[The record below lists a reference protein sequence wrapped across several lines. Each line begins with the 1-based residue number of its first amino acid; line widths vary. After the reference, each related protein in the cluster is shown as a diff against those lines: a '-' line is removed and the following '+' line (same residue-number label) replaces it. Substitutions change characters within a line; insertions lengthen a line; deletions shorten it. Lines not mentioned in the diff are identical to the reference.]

1 MPRLRSRGSRP
12 ARPGGSGDDDGGG
25 SDEAERESASGR
37 RLCTR
42 ASASSAG
49 PGPEPASA
57 KRDKRRRRQRR
68 AREAVAAASA
78 AATTAAEEEVPP
90 RRKRGRRPGTKEAP
104 PEQPRGRGPCRGR
117 SQSRSRSRGR
127 RGAAASLPTGPRRAG
142 SEASG
147 EQSLS
152 AGAGGGER
160 KERKRRRRSGS
171 GSRSL
176 GGRGL
181 PSRASEQ
188 QPPPPGAPAAASPE
202 PQLESKE
209 KAKKKIK
216 EGSSG
221 KDELQPATDLNFPG
235 DCSMKESLISSESFQ
250 TMEPNGIKSMTLMQ
264 TLGKEDLVPC
274 NKRKIRLTKPKGLEN
289 PSPKVTENK
298 DAQNTLAEFQDG
310 LCRENSNYS
319 HNSLSPTVE
328 TSTVIKSDYNCQP
341 FLKDSSDGRNSA
353 YKSEHGHVAEMAT
366 KLKRENVEKSDM
378 NGSPHLLQS
387 EENIVGV
394 KKVLEGNKEGLHQ
407 NRNNG
412 TFSCLQNTKNKH
424 SKEVKK
430 GVGRK
435 PRKRMRLSEKMDET
449 VTEISFPNIDNKSD
463 ELLLQ
468 AKQMF
473 TESKETLEFKTNS
486 IALRKGSSIM
496 DNSRSPQEVT
506 EEKNH
511 KKMSSKHHANDIVEK
526 TFEPCSRK
534 ERTKTVAEPFDHKS
548 TKRDEHLKL
557 AKSPVVKVSHDIFGI
572 PIYHYVEK
580 EASEETEEFKLSCRR
595 IVPMTGKRIWPCYS
609 CARTSVWSHKKD
621 TLVESNAFPSGSQE
635 NLCQDNSDRLLL
647 SNEHLADNSKL
658 MLQNFVIETKKVPSS
673 KEKVDIKA
681 EFLSSITTGTSP
693 SMDIEEHIINSNKKG
708 KSEDLSRIESEV
720 ISNGSENNHFT
731 NMTLHLA
738 VNPRKDKGI
747 STKLNLSTSQDNQD
761 INNNGGKIMRRKAA
775 LAQQTLAVPN
785 LVKMLNTGRLT
796 NFKIPLLKNKTEPK
810 KELNVKS
817 EKEAYSPLELLDNL
831 STTEIRQN
839 RMKEI
844 DCTVNPNQQS
854 LGIPADVTL
863 MQANPDEICS
873 RNSSTVS
880 QSSLKQAKTNPLDQL
895 SEVGTEAISP
905 ICEKNDFSSDSRYTK
920 KSPTCSPS
928 TEPHLFDSF
937 ISSGEVGG
945 EASRKSFAEIK
956 VDFPD
961 ILQAYEDDVLV
972 IDVIQDDPDLF
983 GVEGEPLFTSD
994 DALKNQEPT
1003 GAEDY
1008 QEIDSKPMKLPEK
1021 REPSN
1026 DSREFPAQDHGS
1038 LTSDISSNASLITA
1052 NEIKHDSPVLSDSL
1066 GRITNETS
1074 EDEKPAELNEH
1085 KKGLDVDEKCKFSS
1099 SVAIKEEKE
1108 NIYEVEKSKDSK
1120 YAEILT
1126 GERQIA
1132 SLCPTTPCL
1141 PIPSLNIKAHQD
1153 GTILKPWMNDFRFS
1167 GKYPLLMLQNPE
1179 NCEIFKREKNAGMF
1193 QKSLGLMMLPHGY
1206 CRYHFNTLHG
1216 CDRSLCK
1223 FTHVLEQAHEKVC
1236 MEILKKYI
1244 NIGEVCLL
1252 QRAVNLF
1259 MEYYRKFPPGVHF
1272 ESQVLNDLLIS
1283 LLKHCLLK
1291 EVFQVV
1297 NISIMV
1303 KMLPALKV
1311 LIKVFEHVASMNL
1324 RNAVPTL
1331 IEIFCK
1337 LVEAGMILDS
1347 EHFNYLI
1354 KLLYQVQ
1361 ASKQEINAVLEM
1373 KSRLRVRQFKKNW
1386 LSDLNSAITEI
1397 EHCKEKGD
1405 WTSLGNFYINVKI
1418 GCEKFA
1424 DLERFSAYIAN
1435 ALTKDYKEERQGI
1448 PFCEFADTVS
1458 KDPQNSEIDK
1468 TLLGRIGISVI
1479 YFYHKLLQ
1487 WSKGKKVLDKLHELK
1502 IHFTSLKG
1510 LAGPEKLASRCQI
1523 VNVAAEIF
1531 LKSGSIDGAIWV
1543 LRESEWIINTPLWPC
1558 DRMDVLNRHNLLCTI
1573 AYEILAKNLY
1583 RQTFEVLQNLPGFQN
1598 SQETVEV
1605 SQYNLLFN
1613 KLLDACIES
1622 NSLGVSSSVA
1632 EFMFSKN
1639 IPIDFSFLRRLI
1651 TALGRSCLWPKARAH
1666 YKSALSLGCYP
1677 PLEGNLYRKLLLIP
1691 SYLSEIEML
1700 LAIEIFLVSNA
1711 SSIQSPGA
1719 SSQTLQIVLK
1729 RCEDDKV
1736 QTTDDYRTAVERLVQ
1751 AARISDPKLFIKH
1764 MTVNITMEQ
1773 VYSLEHCSALKWLKE
1788 NMKWAGKVW
1797 LFQ

>member
-1 MPRLRSRGSRP
+1 MPRLRSRGSGP
-12 ARPGGSGDDDGGG
+12 ARPGDGDDGG
-25 SDEAERESASGR
+25 SEEAEREWASGR

-42 ASASSAG
+42 AAALSAG
-49 PGPEPASA
+49 PCPESASA
-57 KRDKRRRRQRR
+57 RRDRRRRRRRRR
-68 AREAVAAASA
+68 ARETAAAA
-78 AATTAAEEEVPP
+78 AQAEEEEAP
-90 RRKRGRRPGTKEAP
+90 RRKRGRRPGVGEARPASERRPQP
-104 PEQPRGRGPCRGR
+104 PGRGL
-117 SQSRSRSRGR
+117 SRDRSRGL
-127 RGAAASLPTGPRRAG
+127 RGAGPCAAGD
-142 SEASG
+142 EASG

-152 AGAGGGER
+152 DGSGEER
-160 KERKRRRRSGS
+160 KQRKRRRRS
-171 GSRSL
+171 RSL
-176 GGRGL
+176 G
-181 PSRASEQ
+181 
-188 QPPPPGAPAAASPE
+188 PPWAPERPPVPGQEEPE
-202 PQLESKE
+202 PKDR
-209 KAKKKIK
+209 AKKKTK
-216 EGSSG
+216 EDLSG
-221 KDELQPATDLNFPG
+221 KDELSPATDLNLLC
-235 DCSMKESLISSESFQ
+235 DYSMKESLISSESFQ
-250 TMEPNGIKSMTLMQ
+250 TMESSAFKSMTLMQ
-264 TLGKEDLVPC
+264 TLGKEDLVQC
-274 NKRKIRLTKPKGLEN
+274 NKRKIRIAKPKGLETF
-289 PSPKVTENK
+289 SPKVAENR
-298 DAQNTLAEFQDG
+298 DVQNTLAEFQDG
-310 LCRENSNYS
+310 LYRESSNYS

-328 TSTVIKSDYNCQP
+328 MGPVIKGDSNCQP
-341 FLKDSSDGRNSA
+341 FLKDCSDGRSPA
-353 YKSEHGHVAEMAT
+353 YKSGEHVHVAEMAS
-366 KLKRENVEKSDM
+366 KIKKENVEKSDV
-378 NGSPHLLQS
+378 NGIPHLLLK
-387 EENIVGV
+387 EETAGA
-394 KKVLEGNKEGLHQ
+394 KKSLLEGNKEGLHQ

-412 TFSCLQNTKNKH
+412 TFSCFQNTKNKH
-424 SKEVKK
+424 SKEVKR

-449 VTEISFPNIDNKSD
+449 VPEINFPNVDNKSD

-473 TESKETLEFKTNS
+473 TENKDTLDFKTNS
-486 IALRKGSSIM
+486 VVFRKGSSLM
-496 DNSRSPQEVT
+496 DNSLSSQEIT
-506 EEKNH
+506 EEKNY
-511 KKMSSKHHANDIVEK
+511 KKMSIRHHANDTFEK
-526 TFEPCSRK
+526 TFETYGRK
-534 ERTKTVAEPFDHKS
+534 ERNKTVPEPCDHKS
-548 TKRDEHLKL
+548 TKSDEHLKL
-557 AKSPVVKVSHDIFGI
+557 VKNPIVKLSRDIFDI
-572 PIYHYVEK
+572 SDYHCVEK
-580 EASEETEEFKLSCRR
+580 RASEDFKSETEELKLSCRR
-595 IVPMTGKRIWPCYS
+595 AIPMTGKRIWPYYS
-609 CARTSVWSHKKD
+609 CARTSVWCHKKGI
-621 TLVESNAFPSGSQE
+621 LIESNAFPSAPQE
-635 NLCQDNSDRLLL
+635 SLCEDNSDRLLL
-647 SNEHLADNSKL
+647 SNELLVDNAQL
-658 MLQNFVIETKKVPSS
+658 MLQSFVTEAKKTPSS
-673 KEKVDIKA
+673 KEKGDVKG
-681 EFLSSITTGTSP
+681 FLSSVTALTSP
-693 SMDIEEHIINSNKKG
+693 LMDIEEHVNSNNKKG

-720 ISNGSENNHFT
+720 ISNGSENTHST
-731 NMTLHLA
+731 NVTLHLA

-747 STKLNLSTSQDNQD
+747 SAKLNLSSSQDNQD
-761 INNNGGKIMRRKAA
+761 VNSVAGKIMSRKAA

-810 KELNVKS
+810 KEVNVKT
-817 EKEAYSPLELLDNL
+817 EKEAYSPLELLDNF

-844 DCTVNPNQQS
+844 GSTVNLNQQS
-854 LGIPADVTL
+854 LCIPAGVPL
-863 MQANPDEICS
+863 MQVNTDEICS
-873 RNSSTVS
+873 KNSSTFS
-880 QSSLKQAKTNPLDQL
+880 QSFVKQAKTNSPDLL
-895 SEVGTEAISP
+895 SEAVLETIVP
-905 ICEKNDFSSDSRYTK
+905 TYEKSDFSSDSGYIKR
-920 KSPTCSPS
+920 SPLCSPCR
-928 TEPHLFDSF
+928 EPHLFDSF
-937 ISSGEVGG
+937 ISSGEVGE

-956 VDFPD
+956 VAFPD

-983 GVEGEPLFTSD
+983 GIEGEPLFTSD
-994 DALKNQEPT
+994 DAFKNQEPNS
-1003 GAEDY
+1003 AEDF
-1008 QEIDSKPMKLPEK
+1008 QEIDSKPMKLQEK
-1021 REPSN
+1021 RDPSN
-1026 DSREFPAQDHGS
+1026 DSGEFPAQDHGS
-1038 LTSDISSNASLITA
+1038 LTSEIICSSTSLITV
-1052 NEIKHDSPVLSDSL
+1052 NESKHDSPILNNSL
-1066 GRITNETS
+1066 GKITNE
-1074 EDEKPAELNEH
+1074 EENPAELNEH
-1085 KKGLDVDEKCKFSS
+1085 KKGLDMEEKCKFSGN
-1099 SVAIKEEKE
+1099 VTIKEEKE
-1108 NIYEVEKSKDSK
+1108 NIFELEKSKDSK
-1120 YAEILT
+1120 YAEILV
-1126 GERQIA
+1126 GERQLT

-1141 PIPSLNIKAHQD
+1141 PIPSLNLKAHQD

-1193 QKSLGLMMLPHGY
+1193 QKPLGLMMLPHGY
-1206 CRYHFNTLHG
+1206 CKFHFNTLRG
-1216 CDRSLCK
+1216 CERSLCK
-1223 FTHVLEQAHEKVC
+1223 FTHIPEQADEKVC

-1331 IEIFCK
+1331 IDIFCK

-1405 WTSLGNFYINVKI
+1405 WTSLGNLYINVKM

-1424 DLERFSAYIAN
+1424 DLQRFSAFIAE

-1448 PFCEFADTVS
+1448 PFCEFADAVC

-1468 TLLGRIGISVI
+1468 TLLGRIGISAV

-1487 WSKGKKVLDKLHELK
+1487 WSKGRKVLDKLHELQ
-1502 IHFTSLKG
+1502 IHFTNLKG
-1510 LAGPEKLASRCQI
+1510 LTGPEKLASRCQI

-1531 LKSGSIDGAIWV
+1531 LKSGSMDGAIWV

-1573 AYEILAKNLY
+1573 AHEILAKSLY

-1605 SQYNLLFN
+1605 SQYSLLFN

-1729 RCEDDKV
+1729 RCEEDKGRSK
-1736 QTTDDYRTAVERLVQ
+1736 DDYRTAVERLIM